1 MSASTAILEEVASL
15 RVQLERHNRLYH
27 TLDSPEI
34 TDADYD
40 ALLARLVSLEKDY
53 NLFSPSSPS
62 NRIGAEPLPGFTQV
76 AHEIPMLSLDKVFG
90 EEDLRAFEARLLKRI
105 DVSSEI
111 TYSCEPKVDG
121 VAVSLLYE
129 KGQLVRAATRGD
141 GTVGEDITR
150 NVRTIRTIP
159 LQLSGEGYPAVLEV
173 RGEIFLGKRGFAQLN
188 EQARL
193 VQSKVF
199 VNPRNTAA
207 GTLRQLDSRRAAKVP
222 LQMYCYSVGLQ
233 EGGDLPDSLGG
244 IFEALAGWGL
254 PTNPQR
260 EVVESIERCIA
271 YCEALLEMRNALEYE
286 IDGSVIK
293 VDSLELQAN
302 IGSNAR
308 TPRWAMAYKFPAE
321 EKSTR
326 LLDVEFQVGRTGT
339 ITPVARLEPVFV
351 GGVTVSNTTLHNM
364 DEVTRLG
371 VRIGDEIIIRRAG
384 DVIPKVV
391 RVLAGSVNPAPRAII
406 APTQCPV
413 CGCAVEKEGDV
424 LIRCSG
430 GLICGAQ
437 RKESIRHFAS
447 RNALDIDG
455 MGERIVEQLVDAELV
470 RDVSDLFVLEAS
482 TLMSLDR
489 MGVKSAEKLLASITR
504 SLRTTLPKFLYALG
518 IREVGEATAL
528 QLANHFGDLML
539 LQEASVET
547 LVAVPD
553 VGPIVAEHIVSFFA
567 NRANIDLFSR
577 LTARGVSWPAIT
589 VASPESKPLAG
600 QTVALTGTLE
610 KLSRNE
616 AKARLIA
623 LGAKVA
629 GSVSK
634 STTIVFAG
642 PGAGS
647 KLAKATELGVE
658 VADET
663 ALLALLAALETTS
676 DAPKTAP

>member
-90 EEDLRAFEARLLKRI
+90 EADLRAFEARLLKRI
-105 DVSSEI
+105 EINSEI

-129 KGQLVRAATRGD
+129 EGQLVRAATRGD
-141 GTVGEDITR
+141 GTVGEDITH
-150 NVRTIRTIP
+150 NVRTIRSIP

-193 VQSKVF
+193 DQSKVF

-260 EVVESIERCIA
+260 EVVESIECCIA
-271 YCEALLEMRNALEYE
+271 YCEALLERRNALEYE
-286 IDGSVIK
+286 IDGAVIK

-326 LLDVEFQVGRTGT
+326 VLDVEFQVGRTGT

-391 RVLAGSVNPAPRAII
+391 RVLAGSVNRAPRAII

-455 MGERIVEQLVDAELV
+455 MGERIVEQLVDADLV
-470 RDVSDLFVLEAS
+470 HDVSDLFVLEAS

-489 MGVKSAEKLLASITR
+489 MGVKSAEKLVASIAR
-504 SLRTTLPKFLYALG
+504 SRRTTLSKFLYALG

-539 LQEASVET
+539 LQEASVEA

-553 VGPIVAEHIVSFFA
+553 VGPIVAEQIVSFFA
-567 NRANIDLFSR
+567 NSANTDLLSR

-600 QTVALTGTLE
+600 QTVVLTGTLE

-616 AKARLIA
+616 AKARLIT

-634 STTIVFAG
+634 STTIVYAG

-658 VADET
+658 VADEA
-663 ALLALLAALETTS
+663 ALLALLAALEMTL

>member
-1 MSASTAILEEVASL
+1 
-15 RVQLERHNRLYH
+15 
-27 TLDSPEI
+27 
-34 TDADYD
+34 
-40 ALLARLVSLEKDY
+40 
-53 NLFSPSSPS
+53 
-62 NRIGAEPLPGFTQV
+62 
-76 AHEIPMLSLDKVFG
+76 
-90 EEDLRAFEARLLKRI
+90 
-105 DVSSEI
+105 
-111 TYSCEPKVDG
+111 
-121 VAVSLLYE
+121 
-129 KGQLVRAATRGD
+129 
-141 GTVGEDITR
+141 
-150 NVRTIRTIP
+150 
-159 LQLSGEGYPAVLEV
+159 
-173 RGEIFLGKRGFAQLN
+173 
-188 EQARL
+188 
-193 VQSKVF
+193 
-199 VNPRNTAA
+199 
-207 GTLRQLDSRRAAKVP
+207 
-222 LQMYCYSVGLQ
+222 
-233 EGGDLPDSLGG
+233 
-244 IFEALAGWGL
+244 
-254 PTNPQR
+254 
-260 EVVESIERCIA
+260 
-271 YCEALLEMRNALEYE
+271 
-286 IDGSVIK
+286 
-293 VDSLELQAN
+293 
-302 IGSNAR
+302 
-308 TPRWAMAYKFPAE
+308 MAYKFPAE

-455 MGERIVEQLVDAELV
+455 MGERIVEQLVDVELV
-470 RDVSDLFVLEAS
+470 RDVSDLFVLDAS

-489 MGVKSAEKLLASITR
+489 MGVKSAEKLVASIAR
-504 SLRTTLPKFLYALG
+504 SRRTTLPKFLYALG

-567 NRANIDLFSR
+567 NRANIDLLSR

-600 QTVALTGTLE
+600 QTVVLTGTLV

-634 STTIVFAG
+634 STTIVYAG

-658 VADET
+658 VTDEA

>member
-1 MSASTAILEEVASL
+1 
-15 RVQLERHNRLYH
+15 
-27 TLDSPEI
+27 
-34 TDADYD
+34 
-40 ALLARLVSLEKDY
+40 
-53 NLFSPSSPS
+53 
-62 NRIGAEPLPGFTQV
+62 
-76 AHEIPMLSLDKVFG
+76 
-90 EEDLRAFEARLLKRI
+90 
-105 DVSSEI
+105 
-111 TYSCEPKVDG
+111 
-121 VAVSLLYE
+121 
-129 KGQLVRAATRGD
+129 
-141 GTVGEDITR
+141 
-150 NVRTIRTIP
+150 
-159 LQLSGEGYPAVLEV
+159 
-173 RGEIFLGKRGFAQLN
+173 
-188 EQARL
+188 
-193 VQSKVF
+193 
-199 VNPRNTAA
+199 
-207 GTLRQLDSRRAAKVP
+207 
-222 LQMYCYSVGLQ
+222 
-233 EGGDLPDSLGG
+233 
-244 IFEALAGWGL
+244 
-254 PTNPQR
+254 
-260 EVVESIERCIA
+260 
-271 YCEALLEMRNALEYE
+271 MRNALEYE
-286 IDGSVIK
+286 IDGAVIK
-293 VDSLELQAN
+293 VDSLELQAS

-339 ITPVARLEPVFV
+339 ITPVARLDPVFV

-437 RKESIRHFAS
+437 RKESIHHFAS

-489 MGVKSAEKLLASITR
+489 MGVKSAEKLVASI
-504 SLRTTLPKFLYALG
+504 TLPKFLYALG

-567 NRANIDLFSR
+567 NRANIDLLSR
-577 LTARGVSWPAIT
+577 LAARGVSWPAIT
-589 VASPESKPLAG
+589 VVSPESKPLAG
-600 QTVALTGTLE
+600 QTVVITGTLE

-623 LGAKVA
+623 LGAKVS

-634 STTIVFAG
+634 STTIVYAG

-658 VADET
+658 VADEA

-676 DAPKTAP
+676 DAPKKAP